1 MSTATETSPVAPVLL
16 TDAES
21 AALLRV
27 GTRTF
32 HDLRDEPWMPRAIIL
47 GPRLLRWSRLEL
59 EEAVANMPRQT
70 ERSEPAVL
78 RRSRIERMKNPDRH

>member
-1 MSTATETSPVAPVLL
+1 VSTATETTPIAPVLL

-32 HDLRDEPWMPRAIIL
+32 HDLRDEPWMPRAIVL
-47 GPRLLRWSRLEL
+47 GPRLLRWSRAEL
-59 EEAVANMPRQT
+59 EAAVAAMPRQT
-70 ERSEPAVL
+70 QRSEPEEL
-78 RRSRIERMKNPDRH
+78 RRSRIDRLKAGA